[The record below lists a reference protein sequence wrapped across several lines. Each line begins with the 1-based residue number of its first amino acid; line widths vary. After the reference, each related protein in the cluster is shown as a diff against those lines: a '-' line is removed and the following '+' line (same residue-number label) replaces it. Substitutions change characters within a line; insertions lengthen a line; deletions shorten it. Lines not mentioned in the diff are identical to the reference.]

1 MASESQRS
9 SLSEWIKALE
19 PVPLHDGFKVFNK
32 GAKEIRDY
40 LIQLRDLIGEQNGT
54 KHN

>member
-1 MASESQRS
+1 MANPNT
-9 SLSEWIKALE
+9 LDEWIEAIE
-19 PVPLHDGFKVFNK
+19 PLPLHDGLTIKNK
-32 GAKEIRDY
+32 GLKEIRNY